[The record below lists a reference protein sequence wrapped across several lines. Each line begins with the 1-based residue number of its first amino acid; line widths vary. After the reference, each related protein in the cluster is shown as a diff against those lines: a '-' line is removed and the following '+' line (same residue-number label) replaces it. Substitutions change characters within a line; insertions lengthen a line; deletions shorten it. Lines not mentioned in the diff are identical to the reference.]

1 MNIIVAVT
9 RRWGIGTG
17 EDLLFHLPDDM
28 KYFRRMTLGKT
39 VIMGRRT
46 LESFPGKKPLPGRR
60 NIVLT
65 RDKGFICEGA
75 EILHSP
81 AEVFSSIEGTN
92 PEDVFVIGGGE
103 IYRLLLPMCQ
113 RAYVTHIDADAP
125 ATVFFPD
132 LSLLPEWTMA
142 SASEPV
148 INNGVSMRFCVYEQ
162 SRPTISQ
169 CAECLQ
175 SASSRLK

>member
-65 RDKGFICEGA
+65 RDKSYFREGA
-75 EILHSP
+75 ESLHSV
-81 AEVFSSIEGTN
+81 AEILSVTRDTPS
-92 PEDVFVIGGGE
+92 EDIFIIGGGE
-103 IYRLLLPMCQ
+103 IYSLLLPMCQ
-113 RAYVTHIDADAP
+113 RAYVTHIEADAP

-132 LSLLPEWTMA
+132 LSLLPEWKMI

-148 INNGVSMRFCVYEQ
+148 INNGISMRFCVYEQ
-162 SRPTISQ
+162 S
-169 CAECLQ
+169 
-175 SASSRLK
+175 